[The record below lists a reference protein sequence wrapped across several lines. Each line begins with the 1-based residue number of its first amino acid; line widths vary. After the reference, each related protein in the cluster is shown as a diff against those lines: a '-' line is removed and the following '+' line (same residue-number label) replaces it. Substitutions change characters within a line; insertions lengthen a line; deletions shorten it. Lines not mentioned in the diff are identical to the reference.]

1 MMATGQ
7 NKYSLFPVN
16 SNSNALA
23 IRPLMFFPEEEKMN
37 RNCIFRIS
45 LILIAFLFTCILA
58 IGSSGFAEEKAAVTV
73 ETDTSHYLIGANDL
87 LNIFVWKETDLTQD
101 VTVMVDGRIAFP
113 MIGEV
118 MAKGLTVM
126 QLKDIITEKLKN
138 FISNPEVTV
147 IVRESRSRMIY
158 TIGKVNTPGPYQMQP
173 DMTVLQAL
181 STAGGFTEWAGT
193 KAIMIVRRDKNKEVM
208 FRFNYEDFIS
218 GKDLKQ
224 NIVLEPNDTI
234 VVP

>member
-1 MMATGQ
+1 MNG
-7 NKYSLFPVN
+7 KKIIIFSLLVFSVT
-16 SNSNALA
+16 
-23 IRPLMFFPEEEKMN
+23 
-37 RNCIFRIS
+37 IFSGSIS
-45 LILIAFLFTCILA
+45 T
-58 IGSSGFAEEKAAVTV
+58 AEEKAAVQP
-73 ETDTSHYLIGANDL
+73 ETDTTHYIIGANDL

-101 VTVMVDGRIAFP
+101 VTVMVDGRVTFP
-113 MIGEV
+113 MIGEI
-118 MAKGLTVM
+118 MAKGLTVI

-158 TIGKVNTPGPYQMQP
+158 TIGKVTTPGPYQMQP

-181 STAGGFTEWAGT
+181 STAGGFTEWAET
-193 KAIMIVRRDKNKEVM
+193 KSIMIVRRDKNKEVM
-208 FRFNYEDFIS
+208 FRFNYQDFIS

>member
-1 MMATGQ
+1 
-7 NKYSLFPVN
+7 
-16 SNSNALA
+16 
-23 IRPLMFFPEEEKMN
+23 MN
-37 RNCIFRIS
+37 RTIIAIFSFVIFS
-45 LILIAFLFTCILA
+45 IPI
-58 IGSSGFAEEKAAVTV
+58 FAYNIPSAQEKAAAQGAS
-73 ETDTSHYLIGANDL
+73 DSSHYLVGANDV
-87 LNIFVWKETDLTQD
+87 LNIFVWKEADLTQD
-101 VTVMVDGRIAFP
+101 VTVMADGRITFP

-118 MAKGLTVM
+118 MAKGQTVIE
-126 QLKDIITEKLKN
+126 LKNAITEKLKN

-158 TIGKVNTPGPYQMQP
+158 TIGQVSNPGPYQMRP

-181 STAGGFTEWAGT
+181 STAGGFTEWAD
-193 KAIMIVRRDKNKEVM
+193 KKSIMIVRREKEKETM
-208 FRFNYEDFIS
+208 FRFNYQDFIS